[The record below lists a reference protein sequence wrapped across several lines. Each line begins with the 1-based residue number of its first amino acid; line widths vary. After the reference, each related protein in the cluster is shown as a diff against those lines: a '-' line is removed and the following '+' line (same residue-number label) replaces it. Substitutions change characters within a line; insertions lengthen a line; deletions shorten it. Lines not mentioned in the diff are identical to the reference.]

1 MSTYTIPNV
10 VETTPQGQRAADVY
24 SRLLSDRI
32 VFLGTEI
39 DDGVA
44 NTVIAQLLHLES
56 ADPDREISLY
66 INSPGGSVTASL
78 AIYDTMRFVRAPIS
92 TICVGQ
98 AAATAALLLA
108 AGAPARRGVLPHA
121 RVLLHQPATGGRGT
135 LPDLRLA
142 AREVARTRAE
152 LEGLLGEHTGHDPA
166 TVASDIARDLVL
178 TAADAVGYGVADEV
192 IESRKPVRLATAAPR
207 PVTVG

>member
-1 MSTYTIPNV
+1 MTAAVRSSYTIPSV
-10 VETTPQGQRAADVY
+10 VETTAQGQRASDVY

-56 ADPDREISLY
+56 ANPDAEISLY
-66 INSPGGSVTASL
+66 LNSPGGSVTASL
-78 AIYDTMRFVRAPIS
+78 AIYDTLQFVRAPVS

-98 AAATAALLLA
+98 AASTAAMLLA
-108 AGAPARRGVLPHA
+108 AGTPGRRGMLPHA
-121 RVLLHQPATGGRGT
+121 RVLLHPPSAGGRGT

-142 AREVARTRAE
+142 AQEVARTRSQ
-152 LEGLLGEHTGHDPA
+152 LESILAAHTGRD
-166 TVASDIARDLVL
+166 VALIAEEVTRDLVL
-178 TAADAVGYGVADEV
+178 TAEQARDYGVVDEV
-192 IESRKPVRLATAAPR
+192 IPSRKPARAA
-207 PVTVG
+207 